1 MQTIPHIRT
10 FAGRHGRL
18 SLTQKES
25 LKQLLAKYEM
35 PKTPWNFS
43 ELFDSKPVVIEIG
56 SGDGLTALAFAKAHP
71 ESILIAIDVHTPGIA
86 QLIYEAEKNN
96 LNNIRVVLG
105 DALEILKNNV
115 LDQSLVGFHIF
126 FPDPWPKKRHHKRRL
141 LNKKNLELLK
151 SKLKINSKILIATD
165 WAEYAAAIQEEL
177 GAQPHPRPIWRPISK
192 FEKKAIN
199 EGRNAVEMVFIKNL
213 SNC

>member
-35 PKTPWNFS
+35 PKTPWNFR
-43 ELFDSKPVVIEIG
+43 ELFDSRPVIIEIG
-56 SGDGLTALAFAKAHP
+56 SGDGLAALAFAKSHP
-71 ESILIAIDVHTPGIA
+71 ETILIAIDVHTPGIA

-96 LNNIRVVLG
+96 LKNIRVVLG

-115 LDQSLVGFHIF
+115 LDQSLAGVHIF

-141 LNKKNLELLK
+141 LNKKNLDLLK

-165 WAEYAAAIQEEL
+165 WAEYAAVIQVEL
-177 GAQPHPRPIWRPISK
+177 GAQVHSRPDWRPISK

-199 EGRNAVEMVFIKNL
+199 EGRKVSELTVDFL
-213 SNC
+213 DS

>member
-18 SLTQKES
+18 SLTQKAA
-25 LKQLLAKYEM
+25 LQQLLAKYEM
-35 PKTPWNFS
+35 PRTPWNFS
-43 ELFDSKPVVIEIG
+43 ELFDSMPVVIEIG
-56 SGDGLTALAFAKAHP
+56 SGDGLAALAFAKAHP
-71 ESILIAIDVHTPGIA
+71 ETILIAIDVHTPGIA

-96 LNNIRVVLG
+96 IKNIRVVLG

-115 LDQSLVGFHIF
+115 LDHSLAGLHIF

-151 SKLKINSKILIATD
+151 SKLKIDSKISSATD
-165 WAEYAAAIQEEL
+165 WAEYAVEIQEEL
-177 GAQPHPRPIWRPISK
+177 GAKLHSRPDWRPISK

-199 EGRNAVEMVFIKNL
+199 AGRKVSELTVDFLAT
-213 SNC
+213 